1 MPRPMMRAER
11 AATNGA
17 TISRPIGSHRRAQ
30 RVRQLRH
37 RIAERA
43 IARPVRQHRQPRRH
57 RGDAGLGGGDAL
69 LGAGLQRNGEIG
81 HLRRRR
87 VRVVDDGDDLGAA
100 LLRGLRHRQQV
111 GAAAGLRDHQ
121 HDRALQAQR
130 RLVDRG
136 DRRPDRHHRQA
147 ELGLGRVF
155 EEGRGVIG
163 GAARADRDQARI
175 DIAQQL
181 AGGADRIARLVQ
193 QPRHRIA
200 GFGGLARHPG
210 GAVGGGVHEC
220 PPPLSCSVVSSTT
233 KS

>member
-17 TISRPIGSHRRAQ
+17 TISHQSAATAARNAFGSSATASPSARS
-30 RVRQLRH
+30 
-37 RIAERA
+37 
-43 IARPVRQHRQPRRH
+43 ARPVGQQRQPRRH

-87 VRVVDDGDDLGAA
+87 VRVVHDRDDLGAA
-100 LLRGLRHRQQV
+100 LLRGLGHRQQV
-111 GAAAGLRDHQ
+111 GAAARLRDHQ

-136 DRRPDRHHRQA
+136 DRRPDRHHRQP
-147 ELGLGRVF
+147 ELGLRRIL

-193 QPRHRIA
+193 QARHRIA

-210 GAVGGGVHEC
+210 ARRWRRR
-220 PPPLSCSVVSSTT
+220 S
-233 KS
+233 